1 MLPTAQ
7 AVLVLRDEILKKKRL
22 VRAAYKEARREGMFL
37 RGGDAR

>member
-1 MLPTAQ
+1 MLPAAQ
-7 AVLVLRDEILKKKRL
+7 AVLVLRDEILKKRL